1 MKSWRLLVFALVGLA
16 QLAVPGSLIW
26 KRERTLRQGSV
37 WKFRTAPVDPVDA
50 FRGRYVS
57 LEFDVEGHEI
67 SPPPNIDYGQTVFV
81 TMRQNPE
88 GFAEIDQ
95 VNPSRP
101 AGDDFIEAQLKGS
114 TVSLPFDKYWVTE
127 RDAPAA
133 EAAYRAL
140 SRRDKQNAF
149 VTVRVFRGD
158 AAMEQLYLDG
168 LPLGEYLRANAG
180 PK

>member
-1 MKSWRLLVFALVGLA
+1 VKSWRLLVFALVGLT
-16 QLAVPGSLIW
+16 QLAVPASLIW
-26 KRERTLRQGSV
+26 KREQTLRHGTV

-50 FRGRYVS
+50 FRGRYVA
-57 LEFDVEGHEI
+57 LQFEVEGQEI
-67 SPPPNIDYGQTVFV
+67 SPPLGFGYDQTVFV
-81 TMRQNPE
+81 SLRLNPE

-95 VNPSRP
+95 VLPSKP
-101 AGDDFIEAQLKGS
+101 AVDDFIEAQLREK

-133 EAAYRAL
+133 EAAYRAQ

-149 VTVRVFRGD
+149 CTVRVFRGD
-158 AAMEQLYLDG
+158 AALEQLYLNSQ
-168 LPLGEYLRANAG
+168 PLGEYLRANAD